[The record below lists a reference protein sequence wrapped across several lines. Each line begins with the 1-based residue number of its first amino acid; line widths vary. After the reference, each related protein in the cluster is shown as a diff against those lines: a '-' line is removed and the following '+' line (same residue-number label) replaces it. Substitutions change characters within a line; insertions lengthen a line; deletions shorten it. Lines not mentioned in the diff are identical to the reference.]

1 MQTGISY
8 VLNRN
13 VKQAEKD
20 LKEIARFCNF
30 VVHTFSE
37 TDLWYHKNIVK
48 EIVNSSH
55 KNGLAVYLDPW
66 GVGGVFGGETFSRFV
81 AENPSACLKKGNHIL
96 PVADIGSRKFR
107 RFMRCWLESALAMKP
122 EVIFWDEPHQYS
134 MRYTK
139 IDRKKILSFLQEMT
153 AVVSAA
159 KVKNAICVYPDIDRC
174 AQDFWREVAQM
185 ENIDIFATDPYWLLR
200 NKPVDFVAEFSK
212 KVYNLCREYGKE
224 PQIWIQAFKIPM
236 GREREISQAVELARE
251 AGIRNIAAWSFD
263 AGSLI
268 DELNSDNPKL
278 VERTIKKA
286 YLKIARENC

>member
-20 LKEIARFCNF
+20 LKEIAGFCNF

-107 RFMRCWLESALAMKP
+107 RFMRFWLESALAMKP
-122 EVIFWDEPHQYS
+122 EVIFWDEPHQYGR
-134 MRYTK
+134 RYTK
-139 IDRKKILSFLQEMT
+139 TDRKKILSFLQEMT
-153 AVVSAA
+153 AIVSAA
-159 KVKNAICVYPDIDRC
+159 KVKNAVCVYPDTDWC
-174 AQDFWREVAQM
+174 AQDFWRECVRLKT
-185 ENIDIFATDPYWLLR
+185 IDIFGTDPYWLLWNR
-200 NKPVDFVAEFSK
+200 PVDFVAEISK
-212 KVYNLCREYGKE
+212 KVYNLCQEYGKE
-224 PQIWIQAFKIPM
+224 PQLWIQAFEIPAGKEKEI
-236 GREREISQAVELARE
+236 GRAIELAIK

-263 AGSLI
+263 AGCLI
-268 DELNSDNPKL
+268 DELNSANPEL
-278 VERTIKKA
+278 VARTIKRA
-286 YLKIARENC
+286 YLKIATK